1 MNRSKYLALS
11 AAALLVTAGVGA
23 VGCSQYSDNK
33 PVRVVRNS
41 TDVASCQ
48 KVVDVKVDK
57 HLQQNEVL
65 AEAANQARD
74 KGADTLLLPEGSNTG
89 EAFRCGAPN
98 VASKQ

>member
-1 MNRSKYLALS
+1 MS
-11 AAALLVTAGVGA
+11 AAALLVGAGA

-41 TDVASCQ
+41 ADVASCQ
-48 KVVDVKVDK
+48 KVVDVKVNK
-57 HLQQNEVL
+57 HLAQNEIL

-74 KGADTLLLPEGSNTG
+74 KGADTLLLPEGGYTG

>member
-1 MNRSKYLALS
+1 MNRSKYLTLS
-11 AAALLVTAGVGA
+11 AAALLVAAGAG

-57 HLQQNEVL
+57 RLQQNEVL

>member
-11 AAALLVTAGVGA
+11 AAALLAGAGA

-41 TDVASCQ
+41 TDVTSCQ

-57 HLQQNEVL
+57 HLAQNEIL

-74 KGADTLLLPEGSNTG
+74 KGTDTLLLPEGGYTG

>member
-11 AAALLVTAGVGA
+11 AAALLAGA

-48 KVVDVKVDK
+48 KVVDVKVNK
-57 HLQQNEVL
+57 HLAQNEIL

-74 KGADTLLLPEGSNTG
+74 KGADTLLLPEGGYTG

>member
-11 AAALLVTAGVGA
+11 AAALLVGAGA

-57 HLQQNEVL
+57 HLAQNEVL

-74 KGADTLLLPEGSNTG
+74 KGADTLLLPEGGYTG